1 MLLSNQI
8 RCTKCGD
15 TPYSAHRHDYK
26 KCKCGAT
33 FVDGGMVYSR
43 HSVQHTED
51 MSIYIDDSLAGSV
64 CEAIS
69 EAINTNRNPLG
80 ILCFV
85 ARTLRDNGYEIKEKE
100 K

>member
-1 MLLSNQI
+1 
-8 RCTKCGD
+8 
-15 TPYSAHRHDYK
+15 
-26 KCKCGAT
+26 
-33 FVDGGMVYSR
+33 
-43 HSVQHTED
+43 